1 MNGHTGMS
9 KIKNMKFNAGLTGL
23 CCLVFLATSGFR
35 PGDGKVKRITELTS
49 PDPTAAARIREEYEY
64 DTQGRISKVTRP
76 MYTEKGR
83 EGMMSFDDYAYDDSG
98 RLSSVTGNNANINSP
113 TGFIILKHIVYTWSD
128 DGRKVKESI
137 EYPQSGLS
145 EYSLFIY
152 DKGRLA
158 KTEKYGYEGTLESY
172 VVFEYNDSGEV
183 FKETTFFKDGSLV
196 SETLHTYTNGL
207 NVKSDVYVVNV
218 LGKDHLRTIT
228 RKYDSQNDLIL
239 LESRELLVYSSMSSY
254 TLRYEY

>member
-1 MNGHTGMS
+1 MMRKS
-9 KIKNMKFNAGLTGL
+9 LIFVLCGLAIL
-23 CCLVFLATSGFR
+23 MLSAFR
-35 PGDGKVKRITELTS
+35 PGDGKVKRIIELTS

-64 DTQGRISKVTRP
+64 DTQGRISMVTRP

-158 KTEKYGYEGTLESY
+158 KTEKYGYEGAFESCIVNAY
-172 VVFEYNDSGEV
+172 DDAGNLV
-183 FKETTFFKDGSLV
+183 KETAFGRNGLQI
-196 SETLHTYTNGL
+196 SETLHTYSNGL
-207 NVKSDVYVVNV
+207 NVRSDVYVFNDR
-218 LGKDHLRTIT
+218 GKEHLRTIT
-228 RKYDSQNDLIL
+228 KTFDADNNLVT
-239 LESRELLVYSSMSSY
+239 LESKELLVYSSMSSY